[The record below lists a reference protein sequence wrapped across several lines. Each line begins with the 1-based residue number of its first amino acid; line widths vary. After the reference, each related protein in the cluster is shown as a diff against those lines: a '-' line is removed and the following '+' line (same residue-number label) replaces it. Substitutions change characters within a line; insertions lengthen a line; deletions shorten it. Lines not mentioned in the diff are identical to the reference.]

1 MRHLIYILI
10 ACFISEFSNAQTA
23 TSWPNYRGSNILN
36 GVTHSTLNTPL
47 KLLWSYK
54 TNDEIKSSPVISE
67 NMIIIGSMDG
77 NLYAFDKSGK
87 LKWKYKTEAAIEAS
101 PIIIKKT
108 VIIGSSSGTV
118 YALNYKTGKLKW
130 KFKTNGQIMG
140 SANWVSDGTTIQI
153 LVPSYDFSLYSIN
166 LDTGKL
172 KWKCETDNYL
182 NGAAATDNKTIV
194 IGGCD
199 SYLHIIDAKSGKK
212 ITNVGIGTY
221 VAESSAIAE
230 NLAFVGDYDGGFTC
244 VDIVKNKIKWK
255 YTNPKATPFL
265 SSPAVNIDKV
275 IIGSHDKKVY
285 CFNKQTGKILWTYQA
300 YGKIESSPVLLKDKV
315 IICSNDGM
323 IHFISL
329 ASGKKIYTYEIGISM
344 KSTPAVISNFM
355 VVAGKDGKI
364 YAFKGSL

>member
-1 MRHLIYILI
+1 MRQLIYILTT
-10 ACFISEFSNAQTA
+10 CLISTFSYAQTA
-23 TSWPNYRGSNILN
+23 TSWPNYRGTNILN
-36 GVTHSTLNTPL
+36 GVSHSTLNTPL

-67 NMIIIGSMDG
+67 NMIYIGSMDG
-77 NLYAFDKSGK
+77 SLYAFNKSG
-87 LKWKYKTEAAIEAS
+87 
-101 PIIIKKT
+101 
-108 VIIGSSSGTV
+108 
-118 YALNYKTGKLKW
+118 NLKW

-153 LVPSYDFSLYSIN
+153 LVPSYDFNLYSIN

-172 KWKCETDNYL
+172 KWKCETENYL

-212 ITNVGIGTY
+212 IKNIGIGTY
-221 VAESSAIAE
+221 VAESTAIAE

-244 VDIVKNKIKWK
+244 VDIVKNRIKWK
-255 YTNPKATPFL
+255 YSNPKATPFL

-285 CFNKQTGKILWTYQA
+285 CFNKQSGKIQWTYQA
-300 YGKIESSPVLLKDKV
+300 YGKIESSPVLLKNKV
-315 IICSNDGM
+315 IICSNDGI

-329 ASGKKIYTYEIGISM
+329 DSGKKLYTYELGISM
-344 KSTPAVISNFM
+344 KSTPAIINNFM